1 MKKFIIMA
9 LMAVFGLTTVSAQK
23 TVVAKKNQKVFDVV
37 EQMPEYPGGQAA
49 LFEYLS
55 KNIKYPADAEKKK
68 VEGKVFVA
76 FVVDTDGKITDV
88 SLMRKVFP
96 SLDAEALRV
105 ISAMPNWKPGKQ
117 NGKVVRVKYTVPLS
131 FHLDGGKEAVE
142 DHLCREDGTIVEI
155 DIEKGD
161 TTISKPLFIVD
172 GKVMDGKK
180 VYAINPKT
188 IERYYMQNG
197 QEAIEK
203 YGDKAKDGV
212 ILITL
217 KKN

>member
-68 VEGKVFVA
+68 VEGKVFVT

-96 SLDAEALRV
+96 SLDAEAVRV
-105 ISAMPNWKPGKQ
+105 ISAMPNWIPGRQKGQ
-117 NGKVVRVKYTVPLS
+117 AVRVKYTVPIM
-131 FHLDGGKEAVE
+131 F
-142 DHLCREDGTIVEI
+142 R
-155 DIEKGD
+155 
-161 TTISKPLFIVD
+161 
-172 GKVMDGKK
+172 
-180 VYAINPKT
+180 
-188 IERYYMQNG
+188 
-197 QEAIEK
+197 
-203 YGDKAKDGV
+203 
-212 ILITL
+212 L
-217 KKN
+217 K